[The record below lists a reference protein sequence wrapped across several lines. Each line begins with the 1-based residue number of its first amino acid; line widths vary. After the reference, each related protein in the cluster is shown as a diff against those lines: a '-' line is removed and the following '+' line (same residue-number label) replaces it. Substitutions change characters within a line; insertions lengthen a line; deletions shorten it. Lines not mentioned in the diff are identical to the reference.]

1 MQCDVNML
9 KKVDVHF
16 QGSGECGRIEGAL
29 EAGEE
34 EEGEEEED
42 PPRARHHC
50 HGCHCPRRRW
60 HQGQFR

>member
-1 MQCDVNML
+1 MWCDVNML
-9 KKVDVHF
+9 KKVDTHF

-60 HQGQFR
+60 HQGQFQ